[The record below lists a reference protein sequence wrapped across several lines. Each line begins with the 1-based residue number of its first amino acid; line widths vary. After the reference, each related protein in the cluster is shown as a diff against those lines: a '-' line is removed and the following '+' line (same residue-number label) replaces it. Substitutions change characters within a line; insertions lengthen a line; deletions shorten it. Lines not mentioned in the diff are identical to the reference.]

1 MKRILVAA
9 VPFLAAAM
17 LVAGPATATT
27 KKVTCKQIRAELASG
42 KAPADVEKDLKV
54 SKKTVDKCNAKVASA
69 KKHST
74 TSHSSKSS
82 APPPQTAPAQ

>member
-1 MKRILVAA
+1 MKPILVAA
-9 VPFLAAAM
+9 VPLLAAAM
-17 LVAGPATATT
+17 LVAGPTTAKT
-27 KKVTCKQIRAELASG
+27 KKVTCTQIREELASG
-42 KAPADVEKDLKV
+42 KSPADVEKDLKV

-82 APPPQTAPAQ
+82 APPPQPAQ

>member
-1 MKRILVAA
+1 VAA

-17 LVAGPATATT
+17 LVAGPAAATA
-27 KKVTCKQIRAELASG
+27 KKVTCSQIRAELASG
-42 KAPADVEKDLKV
+42 KKPGDVAKELKV

-74 TSHSSKSS
+74 HSS
-82 APPPQTAPAQ
+82 APAPQTAPAAH

>member
-27 KKVTCKQIRAELASG
+27 KKVTCKQIRAELSSG
-42 KAPADVEKDLKV
+42 KAPADVAKDLKV

-69 KKHST
+69 KKHG
-74 TSHSSKSS
+74 TSSHASKSS
-82 APPPQTAPAQ
+82 APPPPPAQ

>member
-17 LVAGPATATT
+17 LVAGPAAAMT
-27 KKVTCKQIRAELASG
+27 KKVTCSQIRAELASG
-42 KAPADVEKDLKV
+42 KKPSEVAKDLKV

-69 KKHST
+69 NKH
-74 TSHSSKSS
+74 TSHGAKTTQS
-82 APPPQTAPAQ
+82 AQ

>member
-17 LVAGPATATT
+17 FVVGPATAAT
-27 KKVTCKQIRAELASG
+27 KKVTCSQIRAELASG
-42 KAPADVEKDLKV
+42 KTPADVAKDLKV

-69 KKHST
+69 KKHGS
-74 TSHSSKSS
+74 SGHSSKS
-82 APPPQTAPAQ
+82 TAPAPAAPAAQ